1 MRKTGKK
8 VGKEQ
13 SAAGQV
19 GFRFRG
25 LARAAVWDSASM
37 TLRSIA
43 QGYSKPAIA
52 RYRALPRLSTVLHA
66 RESRSSAES

>member
-43 QGYSKPAIA
+43 QGVLEARNCQVSRPAQVVD
-52 RYRALPRLSTVLHA
+52 RA
-66 RESRSSAES
+66 SRS

>member
-8 VGKEQ
+8 PGKEQ

-25 LARAAVWDSASM
+25 LARAAVWDSGSM
-37 TLRSIA
+37 ILRWTAAGGLEAEGHFRNCQLSHPA
-43 QGYSKPAIA
+43 QVGD
-52 RYRALPRLSTVLHA
+52 RA
-66 RESRSSAES
+66 SRS